1 MKAGTIGALCA
12 VAAVTCTTIAAAQ
25 DTSPVQA
32 ADSEIGRVQ
41 IATVPVPTNRI
52 LRTATFTPS
61 GKILVTYSD
70 KEDSDRQL
78 VRLAIMDEDGRNFR
92 PIFAQVLPKVE
103 KDNGLRYMVFADNR
117 RVFLGDFVVECAPSL
132 DACAKSSL
140 LPVQYPAEVAGGDH
154 ISHRW
159 SEMIVAPDNL
169 HVAWTTLLSN
179 YSAIVF
185 VGEMRRQGQGYRIVK
200 PRIISTLDP
209 FRKDP
214 AHADGTL
221 PVPVNGGEVKQFV
234 AGGTGI
240 SLAGAVKRDLPDS
253 VVQHLDTN
261 LTEAITDTPGY
272 TETTIFSP
280 DERLGITMTARF
292 SKADPAILGLVP
304 RPYPTSLNMSL
315 PMLAYTYAV
324 DGVRGERSGNI
335 GPALIDIAKSKTTE
349 NYLGANLSTDEQW
362 VFRSPMSWHPGGRK
376 AMWIE
381 GHRGDGAVRVRV
393 VSLLDYKPG
402 PKVRA
407 RPFPSTIP
415 GSTSDMSLVRPYAE
429 KSQNIDVRVYGRNS
443 GFISY
448 RRTPDGVTEKTYSDF
463 SDTPQAIY
471 SGSERIEVNLGGRST
486 YTAKVKLSG
495 TKRGVMDL
503 KMTFGPLRGRLP
515 AQLIFD
521 RDASGLPLTHGYA
534 EYDGRRLDAENLA
547 P

>member
-1 MKAGTIGALCA
+1 MKARTIGALCA
-12 VAAVTCTTIAAAQ
+12 TAATCATIASAQ
-25 DTSPVQA
+25 DTRTIQA

-41 IATVPVPTNRI
+41 IATVPIPANRI

-70 KEDSDRQL
+70 KEDSDPQL

-92 PIFAQVLPKVE
+92 PIFAQALPKVE
-103 KDNGLRYMVFADNR
+103 KDNGLRYMVFADNK

-140 LPVQYPAEVAGGDH
+140 LPVEYPAEVAGGDH

-185 VGEMRRQGQGYRIVK
+185 IGVMHRQGPGYRIAN

-209 FRKDP
+209 FRKDSS
-214 AHADGTL
+214 HSDGTL

-261 LTEAITDTPGY
+261 VTEAITDTPGY

-280 DERLGITMTARF
+280 DEHLGITMTARF

-324 DGVRGERSGNI
+324 AGVRGERSGNI
-335 GPALIDIAKSKTTE
+335 GPALIDIAKSKTME
-349 NYLGANLSTDEQW
+349 NYLGTNLSTDEHW

-381 GHRGDGAVRVRV
+381 GHRGDGAVRIRV
-393 VSLLDYKPG
+393 VSLPDYKAG
-402 PKVRA
+402 PKVGA
-407 RPFPSTIP
+407 RPFPRAIP
-415 GSTSDMSLVRPYAE
+415 GSTSDMSLVKPYAE
-429 KSQNIDVRVYGRNS
+429 KSQNIDVKVYGRNS
-443 GFISY
+443 GFIAY
-448 RRTPDGVTEKTYSDF
+448 RRTPGGVIEKTYSDF
-463 SDTPQAIY
+463 SDTPLAVY
-471 SGSERIEVNLGGRST
+471 SGTERIEVNLDGRST
-486 YTAKVKLSG
+486 YTANVKLSG
-495 TKRGVMDL
+495 AKPGVMDL
-503 KMTFGPLRGRLP
+503 KITFGPLRGRLP

-534 EYDGRRLDAENLA
+534 EYDGRRLEAQDLA

>member
-12 VAAVTCTTIAAAQ
+12 AAAVTCTTIAAAQ
-25 DTSPVQA
+25 DTSTVQA
-32 ADSEIGRVQ
+32 VDREIGRVQ
-41 IATVPVPTNRI
+41 IATVPVPANRI

-70 KEDSDRQL
+70 KDDTDRQL

-103 KDNGLRYMVFADNR
+103 KDNGLRYMVFADNK
-117 RVFLGDFVVECAPSL
+117 RVFLGDFVVECVSSL
-132 DACAKSSL
+132 DACTKSSL
-140 LPVQYPAEVAGGDH
+140 LPVEYPAEVAAGDH

-159 SEMIVAPDNL
+159 SEMIIAPDNL

-185 VGEMRRQGQGYRIVK
+185 VGEMRRQGQGYRIVN

-221 PVPVNGGEVKQFV
+221 AIPVNGGEVKQFV

-240 SLAGAVKRDLPDS
+240 SLVGAVKRDLPDS
-253 VVQHLDTN
+253 VVQHLDTD
-261 LTEAITDTPGY
+261 LTEGITDTPGY

-335 GPALIDIAKSKTTE
+335 GPALIDIAKSKTRE
-349 NYLGANLSTDEQW
+349 GYLGTNLSADEQW
-362 VFRSPMSWHPGGRK
+362 VFRSPMSWHPGGGK

-381 GHRGDGAVRVRV
+381 GHRGDGAVRIRV
-393 VSLLDYKPG
+393 ATLPDYKAG
-402 PKVRA
+402 PKARM
-407 RPFPSTIP
+407 RPFPRKIP
-415 GSTSDMSLVRPYAE
+415 GSSSDMSLVKPYAE
-429 KSQNIDVRVYGRNS
+429 KSQNIDVKVYGRNS
-443 GFISY
+443 GFITY
-448 RRTPDGVTEKTYSDF
+448 RRTPEGVIEKTYSNF
-463 SDTPQAIY
+463 SDTPQAVY
-471 SGSERIEVNLGGRST
+471 SGNERIEVNLGGRST
-486 YTAKVKLSG
+486 YTANVKLSG
-495 TKRGVMDL
+495 AKPGVMDL
-503 KMTFGPLRGRLP
+503 KMTFGPLRARLP

-521 RDASGLPLTHGYA
+521 RDASGMPLTHGYA
-534 EYDGRRLDAENLA
+534 EYEGRRLDAQNLA

>member
-1 MKAGTIGALCA
+1 
-12 VAAVTCTTIAAAQ
+12 
-25 DTSPVQA
+25 
-32 ADSEIGRVQ
+32 
-41 IATVPVPTNRI
+41 
-52 LRTATFTPS
+52 
-61 GKILVTYSD
+61 
-70 KEDSDRQL
+70 
-78 VRLAIMDEDGRNFR
+78 
-92 PIFAQVLPKVE
+92 
-103 KDNGLRYMVFADNR
+103 MVFADNK

-140 LPVQYPAEVAGGDH
+140 LPVEYPAEVAGGDH

-185 VGEMRRQGQGYRIVK
+185 IGEMRRQQEGYRIVR
-200 PRIISTLDP
+200 PLIISTLNP

-214 AHADGTL
+214 AHSDGTL

-261 LTEAITDTPGY
+261 VTEAITDTPGY

-304 RPYPTSLNMSL
+304 RPYPTSLNMGL

-324 DGVRGERSGNI
+324 AGVRGERDGNI

-349 NYLGANLSTDEQW
+349 NYLGTNLSTDEQW
-362 VFRSPMSWHPGGRK
+362 VFRSPMSWHPGSRK

-381 GHRGDGAVRVRV
+381 GHRGDDALRIRV
-393 VSLLDYKPG
+393 VTLSRYKAG

-407 RPFPSTIP
+407 RPFPRTIP
-415 GSTSDMSLVRPYAE
+415 GSTPDMSLVKPHAE
-429 KSQNIDVRVYGRNS
+429 KSQTIDVKVYGRNS
-443 GFISY
+443 GFITY
-448 RRTPDGVTEKTYSDF
+448 RRTPGGVIEKTYFNF
-463 SDTPQAIY
+463 SDTPQAVY

-486 YTAKVKLSG
+486 YTANVKLG
-495 TKRGVMDL
+495 GAKPGAMDL
-503 KMTFGPLRGRLP
+503 KMTFGPLRARLP

-521 RDASGLPLTHGYA
+521 RDASGMPLTHGYA
-534 EYDGRRLDAENLA
+534 EYDGHRLDVEKLA